1 MASEDGATQR
11 PASQRR
17 MSPFVKFLIEVGP
30 LGVFFFA
37 NNRFDIFTATAAFMG
52 AVLVSLAANYA
63 IERKLP
69 TMPLVT
75 GVFVLV
81 MGGLTL
87 YLQDELFIKIKPT
100 ITNLLF
106 AAILLG
112 GLYFGKLFLRHV
124 FGAAFRLQDVGW
136 RILTLRWSGF
146 FVFLAI
152 TNELVWR
159 NFDTDMWVNFKVFGI
174 MPITFLFAMAQL
186 SVVKKYGSINGLDDG
201 ADGPLDASAS
211 GGGAAGAHGDAGKA
225 DDGNRPT

>member
-1 MASEDGATQR
+1 VQ
-11 PASQRR
+11 PARAKR
-17 MSPFVKFLIEVGP
+17 VSPLTKFLIEVGP

-37 NNRFDIFTATAAFMG
+37 NNRFDIFTATAAFMA
-52 AVLVSLAANYA
+52 AVVVSLAVNYS

-87 YLQDELFIKIKPT
+87 YLQDDLFIKIKPT

-106 AAILLG
+106 AMILLG
-112 GLYFGKLFLRHV
+112 GLYFGKLFLRYV
-124 FGAAFRLQDVGW
+124 FGAAFQLQDIGW
-136 RILTLRWSGF
+136 RILTLRWSMF
-146 FVFLAI
+146 FIFLAV

-159 NFDTDMWVNFKVFGI
+159 NFDTDDWVNFKVFGI
-174 MPITFLFAMAQL
+174 MPLTFIFAIAQM
-186 SVVKKYGSINGLDDG
+186 SVVKKYGSLRGVDD
-201 ADGPLDASAS
+201 AEDAKD
-211 GGGAAGAHGDAGKA
+211 AAGGT

>member
-1 MASEDGATQR
+1 MAIEDGTTAR
-11 PASQRR
+11 AGKPRR
-17 MSPFVKFLIEVGP
+17 MSPFTKFLIEIGP

-37 NNRFDIFTATAAFMG
+37 NNRFDIFTATAAFMA

-112 GLYFGKLFLRHV
+112 GLYFRKLFLRYV
-124 FGAAFRLQDVGW
+124 FGAAFRLQDAGW

-152 TNELVWR
+152 TNELIWR

-186 SVVKKYGSINGLDDG
+186 SVVKKYGSIKGVEDEADVPVKSAGG
-201 ADGPLDASAS
+201 ADVD
-211 GGGAAGAHGDAGKA
+211 GDAGRA

>member
-1 MASEDGATQR
+1 MTAEGRSA
-11 PASQRR
+11 RR
-17 MSPFVKFLIEVGP
+17 VSPFAKFLIEVGP

-52 AVLVSLAANYA
+52 AVVISLAANYA

-87 YLQDELFIKIKPT
+87 YLQDDLFIKIKPT

-112 GLYFGKLFLRHV
+112 GLYFGKLFLRFV
-124 FGAAFRLQDVGW
+124 FGAAFSLQDAGW
-136 RILTLRWSGF
+136 RVLTIRWSMF
-146 FVFLAI
+146 FIFLAL
-152 TNELVWR
+152 TNELIWR
-159 NFDTDMWVNFKVFGI
+159 NFDTDTWVNFKVFGI
-174 MPITFLFAMAQL
+174 MPITFIFALAQL
-186 SVVKKYGSINGLDDG
+186 SVVKKYGSIRGLEDEAE
-201 ADGPLDASAS
+201 ADAAAGQS
-211 GGGAAGAHGDAGKA
+211 GGAVGQSGGAGEN
-225 DDGNRPT
+225 DGNRPA

>member
-1 MASEDGATQR
+1 MTAVQ
-11 PASQRR
+11 PARAKR
-17 MSPFVKFLIEVGP
+17 VSPLTKFLIEVGP

-37 NNRFDIFTATAAFMG
+37 NNRFDIFTATAAFMA
-52 AVLVSLAANYA
+52 AVVVSLAVNYS

-87 YLQDELFIKIKPT
+87 YLQDDLFIKIKPT

-106 AAILLG
+106 AMILLG
-112 GLYFGKLFLRHV
+112 GLYFGKLFLRYV
-124 FGAAFRLQDVGW
+124 FGAAFQLQDIGW
-136 RILTLRWSGF
+136 RILTLRWSMF
-146 FVFLAI
+146 FIFLAV

-159 NFDTDMWVNFKVFGI
+159 NFDTDDWVNFKVFGI
-174 MPITFLFAMAQL
+174 MPLTFIFAIAQM
-186 SVVKKYGSINGLDDG
+186 SVVKKYGSLRGVDD
-201 ADGPLDASAS
+201 AEDAKD
-211 GGGAAGAHGDAGKA
+211 AAGGT